1 MWLQSQISALTGAIP
16 ATKWK
21 KFCFAAILVL
31 VIFGYIGP
39 WVIHH
44 GKTTQ
49 VTIECLG
56 AKVAQLEEQY
66 GPSGVTVLHATRSP
80 ERPKVLAVTGNGYI
94 ELIVDHVKPNNLYLR
109 GESWTADAPYRP
121 LLRTKIEGYSDQRA
135 TIINY
140 KKGFIEHIQCYYV
153 EDACVQVK
161 VTTLA
166 HRTREAILYQEV
178 EVDNTASIPVTL
190 LVTRNGPNNWKGSA
204 TSNEI
209 FEVNGKSIEY
219 VISTGK
225 FPAPYV
231 RDTQGQHF
239 VALVIAAT
247 GFDKRVEVAPGTK
260 YLKTIIAIAR
270 FSEPVLDFHA
280 DTDVIASLT
289 DKTEEE
295 LFSLLHLDYRD
306 ILDEHVSVWSKSMW
320 NSKLLVE
327 PLLSAEENPD
337 SPYLTSELVTATF
350 YYMMTSVKAPLLVP
364 GLSIQQKKEL
374 VSALQRPQS
383 CFNGQPT
390 FDNPEL
396 WMQLSKSQELHDL
409 ISHWMH
415 TLYKHGCSSLLSAG
429 VTGVTQAMLLSV
441 FSAQFTDKELS
452 FHADPAHI
460 KGKFLFENILYN
472 SSFLQINVD
481 PSGPAE
487 NQKVTLHVS
496 HYQNRDD
503 MVRPLYAC
511 GSGCLQALQLTEQD
525 QKLDLKWTE
534 PQTPFLYLSHD
545 RKHLE
550 YLQKI
555 IHIKKLRWLDEVPV
569 NSSGQDHLGFRV
581 PVIVWIVLVSLI
593 ICFHVILVK
602 MIWNEYCRDR
612 DGSSSKQKSSKFNMK
627 P

>member
-1 MWLQSQISALTGAIP
+1 MWLQSQLSSVTGAVP
-16 ATKWK
+16 AFRWRKV
-21 KFCFAAILVL
+21 CLALILAL
-31 VIFGYIGP
+31 VVFGYIGP

-56 AKVAQLEEQY
+56 AKVTQLEQEY
-66 GPSGVTVLHATRSP
+66 GPSGITVLHPARDP
-80 ERPKVLAVTGNGYI
+80 ARPKVLPVTGNGYI
-94 ELIVDHVKPNNLYLR
+94 EFIVDHGKPNNLHLR
-109 GESWTADAPYRP
+109 GASWVSDAPYRP

-140 KKGFIEHIQCYYV
+140 KKGLVEHIQCYFV
-153 EDACVQVK
+153 EDSCVQVK
-161 VTTLA
+161 VTTFA
-166 HRTREAILYQEV
+166 HRTREAILYQEI
-178 EVDNTASIPVTL
+178 EVDNSASVPVTL
-190 LVTRNGPNNWKGSA
+190 IVTRNGPNNWKGSA

-209 FEVNGKSIEY
+209 FEVNENSIDY

-247 GFDKRVEVAPGTK
+247 GFDKKIEIAPGSK
-260 YLKTIIAIAR
+260 YSKKVIAIAR
-270 FSEPVLDFHA
+270 FSEPVLDVHA
-280 DTDVIASLT
+280 DTDVLASLT

-295 LFSLLHLDYRD
+295 LFSLLHLDFRD

-320 NSKLLVE
+320 NSKLLVD
-327 PLLSAEENPD
+327 PLLNVEDNPA
-337 SPYLTSELVTATF
+337 SPHLTTELVTATF
-350 YYMMTSVKAPLLVP
+350 FYMMSSVKAPLLVP
-364 GLSIQQKKEL
+364 GLNIQQKKEL

-396 WMQLSKSQELHDL
+396 WMQLEKAQELHDL

-452 FHADPAHI
+452 FHADPARI
-460 KGKFLFENILYN
+460 KGKFLFENVLYN

-496 HYQNRDD
+496 HYQNHEDK
-503 MVRPLYAC
+503 VRPLYAC

-550 YLQKI
+550 YLQNI
-555 IHIKKLRWLDEVPV
+555 IHIKKLRWLDEIPV
-569 NSSGQDHLGFRV
+569 NTSQKEHHSFHV
-581 PVIVWIVLVSLI
+581 PVIVWIVLISLI
-593 ICFHVILVK
+593 ICFHVVLIK
-602 MIWNEYCRDR
+602 MIWNEYCRD
-612 DGSSSKQKSSKFNMK
+612 GTPSKPKPSKLIAK